1 MLYTDTIEHKSSCSQ
16 AERIAGGRRNYEP
29 TARKKAEKGI
39 STPRGIIV
47 YAEGPSQPRCS
58 TMETRTRFDKVQQ
71 LCGQPG
77 RILRRM
83 HHGLAICRVHLVQPL
98 HTESTD
104 DDEIGND
111 YARGDSIEYCPG
123 RYQNND
129 ETVTNQSISI

>member
-1 MLYTDTIEHKSSCSQ
+1 MEALQKYT
-16 AERIAGGRRNYEP
+16 
-29 TARKKAEKGI
+29 I
-39 STPRGIIV
+39 SR
-47 YAEGPSQPRCS
+47 S

-111 YARGDSIEYCPG
+111 YARGDSIEY
-123 RYQNND
+123 QSND

>member
-1 MLYTDTIEHKSSCSQ
+1 MQKGQ
-16 AERIAGGRRNYEP
+16 A
-29 TARKKAEKGI
+29 
-39 STPRGIIV
+39 SRGAV
-47 YAEGPSQPRCS
+47 QWKPGQDLTRCS
-58 TMETRTRFDKVQQ
+58 NCVGSLAD
-71 LCGQPG
+71 
-77 RILRRM
+77 ILRRM

-129 ETVTNQSISI
+129 DTVTSQSISI